1 MAAPSIKRRMLVI
14 LLGIFAVVWM
24 SVATITFMNV
34 RREVRDV
41 FDAQLAQAARVLA
54 TLVRDEVKEFGE
66 DGSIADDALSI
77 QIHDLEPDFMFQVL
91 LNNTVVMRS
100 QSAPLAPIWDRP
112 GYKSLEE
119 SGNRW
124 RVLRYQAA
132 GNPAVI
138 IVGGRRTERTRLVQ
152 SVAIEAMWPLLLA
165 LPVLALATLVGI
177 RQALLPLRRVRD
189 DIRRRTP
196 EELGPVDTS
205 TVPKEISRVIIALNA
220 LFARL
225 VEALERERRFTSYA
239 AHELRTPLAALKT
252 QAHVALAARDDRQRQ
267 KAVENIAAGVERTAK
282 LVEQLLTL
290 ARLDPPHA
298 ELRRDAVDLGAAV
311 RDVVGGLRDIANA
324 NNITL
329 VVDVH
334 DGAVIEGDHAAIT
347 ILARNLIDN
356 ALRYTPAGGQV
367 SVTVACADAAAILT
381 VSDSGP
387 GIPEGERRAVFERFY
402 RMVGSKAEGSGL
414 GLSIVQRIA
423 ELHKAA
429 IDLAN
434 RPEGGLIVT
443 VRFPL
448 RKERKS

>member
-14 LLGIFAVVWM
+14 LLAIFAVVWM

-41 FDAQLAQAARVLA
+41 FDAELAQAARVLA
-54 TLVRDEVKEFGE
+54 TLVRDEVNELGA

-100 QSAPLAPIWDRP
+100 QSAPLAPIWDRV

-132 GNPAVI
+132 DNPAVI

-165 LPVLALATLVGI
+165 LPVLALATIVGI

-267 KAVENIAAGVERTAK
+267 KAVENIATGVERAAK

-298 ELRRDAVDLGAAV
+298 KLRRDAVDLGAAV
-311 RDVVGGLRDIANA
+311 RDVAGGLRDTANA

-329 VVDVH
+329 AVELQ
-334 DGAVIEGDHAAIT
+334 DGAIIEGDHAAIT

-356 ALRYTPAGGQV
+356 ALRYTPAGGLV
-367 SVTVACADAAAILT
+367 NIAVACAGPIAALT

-423 ELHKAA
+423 ELHKAE

-448 RKERKS
+448 RK

>member
-41 FDAQLAQAARVLA
+41 FDAELAQAARVLA
-54 TLVRDEVKEFGE
+54 TLVRDEVNELGA

-77 QIHDLEPDFMFQVL
+77 QIHDLEPNFMFQVL
-91 LNNTVVMRS
+91 LNDTVVMRS
-100 QSAPLAPIWDRP
+100 QSAPLTPIWDRV

-132 GNPAVI
+132 DNPAVI
-138 IVGGRRTERTRLVQ
+138 IVGGQRTERTRLVQ

-165 LPVLALATLVGI
+165 LPVLALATIVGI

-205 TVPKEISRVIIALNA
+205 TVPKEISRVIISLNA

-267 KAVENIAAGVERTAK
+267 KAVENIATGVERAAK

-311 RDVVGGLRDIANA
+311 RDVAGGLRDTANA

-329 VVDVH
+329 VVEVQ
-334 DGAVIEGDHAAIT
+334 DGAIIEGDHAAIT

-356 ALRYTPAGGQV
+356 ALRYTPAGGLV
-367 SVTVACADAAAILT
+367 NIAVAFAGSAAALT

-423 ELHKAA
+423 ELHNAE

-434 RPEGGLIVT
+434 RAEGGLIVT

-448 RKERKS
+448 RK